1 MLTRHL
7 YGLHEVA
14 YSLHNALRHGHGKEA
29 VFWARELI
37 LSEEDDTLYL
47 TMLQAWVVWLGAPAV
62 SWLDLW
68 TMLDSRDIG
77 GCQRM
82 TLVAEFCRMRNDL
95 PKRRAPYA
103 LQAFVMA
110 ARGFADI
117 QDLGQVETALETND
131 AFTFYH
137 YLGPEFAKSPLSVIE
152 TVAGYVETPELFNG
166 FKNALKNLRG
176 EIQLKRLI
184 GATAVQ
190 TLCMSEWPAELE
202 ASGQR
207 EVAGWLKEWEP
218 LLGTSAGRIYT
229 TVALKKG
236 GTTYNY
242 TSPFAMMREGGCR
255 FWQSLIE
262 TIDSE
267 KSPEALELVARFFPD
282 GLPEGPEAA
291 AASGR
296 NVVKPDQRMLAVWG
310 FAPAIRKSWQTPLK
324 QLFDGVGV
332 PDR

>member
-1 MLTRHL
+1 
-7 YGLHEVA
+7 
-14 YSLHNALRHGHGKEA
+14 
-29 VFWARELI
+29 
-37 LSEEDDTLYL
+37 
-47 TMLQAWVVWLGAPAV
+47 
-62 SWLDLW
+62 
-68 TMLDSRDIG
+68 
-77 GCQRM
+77 
-82 TLVAEFCRMRNDL
+82 
-95 PKRRAPYA
+95 
-103 LQAFVMA
+103 MA

-218 LLGTSAGRIYT
+218 LLGTRAGRIYT

-242 TSPFAMMREGGCR
+242 TSPFAMMSECGCR

-267 KSPEALELVARFFPD
+267 KSPEALELFARFFPD
-282 GLPEGPEAA
+282 VLPEGPEA